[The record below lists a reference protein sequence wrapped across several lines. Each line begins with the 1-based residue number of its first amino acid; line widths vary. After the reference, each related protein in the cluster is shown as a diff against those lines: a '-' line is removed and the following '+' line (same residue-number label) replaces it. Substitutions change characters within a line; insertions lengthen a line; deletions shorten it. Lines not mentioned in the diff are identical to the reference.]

1 MTVDFRD
8 TITIAAPAAVAGDI
22 MKAVQ
27 EWPSWTASVS
37 SAVRSRSG
45 PLTVGET
52 VVVTQPKLRPATWT
66 VTEVDAGGFEWKS
79 DSAPGV
85 RNVGGHWASDNGD
98 GTCTAELTLSFAGPL
113 ARVVT
118 LLYSSLIRRYIRM
131 EAEGLKRAA
140 EAAAQTS

>member
-1 MTVDFRD
+1 MSVMFRD

-37 SAVRSRSG
+37 SVERAATG
-45 PLTVGET
+45 PLAPGET
-52 VVVTQPKLRPATWT
+52 VTVKQPKLPASIWQ
-66 VTEVDAGGFEWKS
+66 VTRVDAHGFEWTS
-79 DSAPGV
+79 SSPGV
-85 RNVGGHWASDNGD
+85 RNVAGHWAIDNGD

-118 LLYSSLIRRYIRM
+118 LLYSGLIRRYIRT
-131 EAEGLKRAA
+131 EAEGLRKAA
-140 EAAAQTS
+140 ERRTA

>member
-1 MTVDFRD
+1 MSVDFRD
-8 TITIAAPAAVAGDI
+8 TITIAAPASVAGDI

-37 SAVRSRSG
+37 SAVRSGSG

-66 VTEVDAGGFEWKS
+66 VTRVDTGGFEWAA

-85 RNVGGHWASDNGD
+85 RNVGGHWATDNGD

-113 ARVVT
+113 ARIVT
-118 LLYSSLIRRYIRM
+118 LAYSSLIRRYIRM

-140 EAAAQTS
+140 EAQTS

>member
-1 MTVDFRD
+1 MSVDFRD
-8 TITIAAPAAVAGDI
+8 TIAIAAPATVAGDI

-37 SAVRSRSG
+37 HVDRAASG

-52 VVVTQPKLRPATWT
+52 VVVTQPKLRPSTWT
-66 VTEVDAGGFEWKS
+66 VTKVDAHGFEWSS

-85 RNVGGHWASDNGD
+85 RNVGGHWAIDNGD

-113 ARVVT
+113 ARIVT
-118 LLYSSLIRRYIRM
+118 LFYGSLIRRYIRM
-131 EAEGLKRAA
+131 EAEGLRKAA
-140 EAAAQTS
+140 EAAAHGS

>member
-1 MTVDFRD
+1 MSVQFRD

-27 EWPSWTASVS
+27 DWPSWTASMS
-37 SAVRSRSG
+37 SVDRTATG

-52 VVVTQPKLRPATWT
+52 IKVKQPKLTPSTWN
-66 VTEVDAGGFEWKS
+66 VTRVDAHGFEWAS
-79 DSAPGV
+79 SSSPGV
-85 RNVGGHWASDNGD
+85 RNVGGHWAIDNGD

-118 LLYSSLIRRYIRM
+118 LLYSGLIRRYIRM
-131 EAEGLKRAA
+131 EAEGLRKAAEERAA
-140 EAAAQTS
+140 AG